1 MGGAASSRRATASNF
16 PLQDWSPENDD
27 WGRRQVLT
35 LLSIRFE
42 PASRMEQKGEQTTS
56 DPFPA
61 ARKRNTH
68 QDRQENEPLAAHS
81 AGVDGLESDERS
93 QRQNTFTTLQ
103 DEVHKKRTVGM
114 SYNEIFSELAA
125 KAKGNEAAKK
135 GASDNPRRLTVGET
149 NRFFKRQVADNNT
162 TPISKGFRGIAGE
175 RDDTVDR
182 DATGSGDKNQ
192 PHTQGPAARY
202 GGHVDAPRRQS
213 SDEDSEELFP
223 GFVEEKGNLRR
234 LTGSG
239 SNGKEKAEGG
249 REGADAA
256 GCATSFSNSFR
267 DPDRVSGMLSSSR
280 TQRVE
285 ESTNKPSRRAQIF
298 DKGVDASMMQDLMN
312 NDAESDVA
320 NVDGTPRGGLGRT
333 VTLQNNTSMG
343 EQSADIVVGAL
354 RKFFF
359 LEHNPEEE
367 VSELAGGGTSGGGMA
382 MLMRAMEREEHEE
395 GTSVMEQG
403 EEGHHMSVVEEGSLE
418 VIIDD
423 EAIRVIG
430 VGDRFGELALLYNA
444 PRSAT
449 VRTLTPCVLWSIHRE
464 VFKAVQALT
473 ASMSLIA
480 RSTHLY
486 HVPWLRLLSTAD
498 LSKLAACCETA
509 QYRDGDVILRKGEET
524 DRCFLIE
531 SGEVICSTQQ
541 GEEEENIE
549 QPSTEGEH
557 ESKGGEGICERVE
570 RLMMVARPGTRAKS
584 PGGSGSPSSSGA
596 PPPARPRT
604 ARHSM
609 AGSTGGD
616 GSGGRAALSRVQGR
630 LNLGGVNG
638 MGAIRSDCQPYW
650 DEDRG
655 EVVYGKGCFLGVPV
669 LLASAELDVDGLP
682 GWDLSVS
689 SQFQR
694 QGAEDEKSAQ
704 RSFTALSPVQIA
716 AKGEV
721 KIGHFDV
728 SRFTKTVGPFD
739 KVLGGVGDGGRLASS
754 INTFRDRKPVS
765 RQSLVANP
773 GVGLALKSEKLTV
786 HSFEQMEFLG
796 QGSFGFVTV
805 VRKKQGVMKGN
816 FFALKSLSKRGV
828 VEGGQVQ
835 HIKDEKTVLELFNH
849 PFVLR
854 LYTTFQDANRVYF
867 LTELLIGGELWSVI
881 YESSSGFSSGLPPD
895 HVMFYSAVVVDA
907 VGYMHSKGIAYRDLK
922 PENLIVDDSGYL
934 RIIDMGFAK
943 RIPFFVTVGG
953 ETQMHPRSH
962 TMCGTP
968 EYLAPEFIFNKGH
981 DQSADL
987 WALGVLMFELVEAR
1001 TPFVLPGSEQ
1011 DVAQLFTNIA
1021 CVKKKGVDFPDDFDE
1036 KAGGGAACRDVIS
1049 GMLAFEP
1056 GDRLGN
1062 HADGMNDVKMH
1073 AMFSGLDW
1081 DRLEAKLIPAPWVPD
1096 EPAPSPEPETPNV
1109 NDVYT
1114 GNQECFSDF

>member
-1 MGGAASSRRATASNF
+1 
-16 PLQDWSPENDD
+16 
-27 WGRRQVLT
+27 
-35 LLSIRFE
+35 
-42 PASRMEQKGEQTTS
+42 
-56 DPFPA
+56 
-61 ARKRNTH
+61 
-68 QDRQENEPLAAHS
+68 
-81 AGVDGLESDERS
+81 
-93 QRQNTFTTLQ
+93 
-103 DEVHKKRTVGM
+103 M

-125 KAKGNEAAKK
+125 KAKDNEGAKK
-135 GASDNPRRLTVGET
+135 EAGDKPRRLTVGET
-149 NRFFKRQVADNNT
+149 NRFFKRPVADNKIA
-162 TPISKGFRGIAGE
+162 PMPKGFRGIAGE
-175 RDDTVDR
+175 RDETVDR
-182 DATGSGDKNQ
+182 DATGSGDRNQ
-192 PHTQGPAARY
+192 SRIS
-202 GGHVDAPRRQS
+202 HVDAPRRPS
-213 SDEDSEELFP
+213 SDEESEELFP
-223 GFVEEKGNLRR
+223 GFVEEEGNLRR
-234 LTGSG
+234 STGSG
-239 SNGKEKAEGG
+239 SKDKEMAAGG
-249 REGADAA
+249 RKAADSA
-256 GCATSFSNSFR
+256 GYTTSFGNSFR
-267 DPDRVSGMLSSSR
+267 DPDRASGMSAPYSTHRVAESLSC
-280 TQRVE
+280 
-285 ESTNKPSRRAQIF
+285 NKPSRRAQIF
-298 DKGVDASMMQDLMN
+298 DKGVDASIMQDLMN
-312 NDAESDVA
+312 DDAESDV
-320 NVDGTPRGGLGRT
+320 NIDGTPRGGLGKT
-333 VTLQNNTSMG
+333 MSLQNNTSMG

-367 VSELAGGGTSGGGMA
+367 VSDAGGGTSGGGMA

-449 VRTLTPCVLWSIHRE
+449 VRTLTRCVLWSIHRE

-486 HVPWLRLLSTAD
+486 HVPWLSRLLSTAD
-498 LSKLAACCETA
+498 LSKLAACCQTA

-531 SGEVICSTQQ
+531 SGEVICSMQPCKQ
-541 GEEEENIE
+541 EETNE
-549 QPSTEGEH
+549 QPSNGE
-557 ESKGGEGICERVE
+557 ERGTKGAEGICERVE
-570 RLMMVARPGTRAKS
+570 RLMMVARPGTRANS
-584 PGGSGSPSSSGA
+584 AGGSGSPSSSGA
-596 PPPARPRT
+596 SPPARPRT
-604 ARHSM
+604 ALHSM
-609 AGSTGGD
+609 TGSTGG
-616 GSGGRAALSRVQGR
+616 GGNGGRTALSRGHGR

-638 MGAIRSDCQPYW
+638 MGAIHSDCQPYW

-682 GWDLSVS
+682 GWDLSRCLYSGSVMFS
-689 SQFQR
+689 LR
-694 QGAEDEKSAQ
+694 QVEGAEDEKRAQ
-704 RSFTALSPVQIA
+704 TSFTALSPVQIA

-739 KVLGGVGDGGRLASS
+739 KVLGGVGDGGRFASS
-754 INTFRDRKPVS
+754 INTFRDRRPVS
-765 RQSLVANP
+765 RQSMVANP
-773 GVGLALKSEKLTV
+773 GVDLALKSEKLTV

-805 VRKKQGVMKGN
+805 VRKKQGVMHGN

-854 LYTTFQDANRVYF
+854 LYATFQDSNRVYF

-922 PENLIVDDSGYL
+922 PENLIVDDCGYL

-1036 KAGGGAACRDVIS
+1036 NAGGGAECRDVIS

-1081 DRLEAKLIPAPWVPD
+1081 DKLEAKSIPAPWVPD

-1114 GNQECFSDF
+1114 GDQEWFSDF